1 MDRFQSCM
9 REFLQRDPSHFWKTG
24 QKGICVGGCT
34 HVGSGLL
41 TAPPAVRNGGL
52 SGQEMTWPSRWETT
66 TPAALNI
73 LGHYERLRRP
83 TQQII
88 ANPGSKSADSSI
100 LKKKRNNNPRG
111 LLIHYIG
118 KELCTSLHLMCV
130 HWDDTAGTSSLLMIW
145 SGLAFL
151 QKHTKCDRIPKR
163 HILICWK
170 ALRFATGLCS
180 NFLFIWPLVLITRK
194 IKSPWMTCTLGWQAK
209 ERLVLTSLYF
219 PQNRPLC
226 PCAALGVGE
235 DKQTAQSNVTRRP
248 QNKSRTPGADWQS
261 HSCCPLSVLHCTSVK
276 CHPHAHQLPHR
287 SNENVYDI
295 TKADFPTSHHW
306 TKAPKIPSAKRE
318 KWRKSSHVHF
328 GQGTNG

>member
-1 MDRFQSCM
+1 MGFWLHHQLWGTEVCQGRKWLDLPVGRQQPPLLWTSWVTTSAY
-9 REFLQRDPSHFWKTG
+9 EGQRSR
-24 QKGICVGGCT
+24 
-34 HVGSGLL
+34 LL
-41 TAPPAVRNGGL
+41 L
-52 SGQEMTWPSRWETT
+52 IQ
-66 TPAALNI
+66 AA
-73 LGHYERLRRP
+73 RV
-83 TQQII
+83 QIHQYW
-88 ANPGSKSADSSI
+88 
-100 LKKKRNNNPRG
+100 KKKRNNNPRG